1 MTGKVDVAQTFSHAW
16 YAVGTKAAKAVRR
29 LDGLVAFETP
39 LSAAPKLTLAREVA
53 AKVTDDFVA
62 GNISEIVLVQSKLVS
77 TMTQRPLSR
86 TLVPIVAEERERATG
101 PRAVVEFAPSPEA
114 VLKLLL
120 PKYLEFALFS
130 AMLETDA
137 AFYAAQLVAMTN
149 ATENAGKLID
159 ELTMQM
165 NKARQAAITKEL
177 LEIVSGAEALVG

>member
-1 MTGKVDVAQTFSHAW
+1 MSQRKVVVDAGREHGIGAEYDDAQS
-16 YAVGTKAAKAVRR
+16 R
-29 LDGLVAFETP
+29 LQAIAELGASRHFGEASPEIRWQWSIAFEVLGELP
-39 LSAAPKLTLAREVA
+39 GDVQRVGEAAA
-53 AKVTDDFVA
+53 VA
-62 GNISEIVLVQSKLVS
+62 GD
-77 TMTQRPLSR
+77 
-86 TLVPIVAEERERATG
+86 VPAEERERATG